1 MSLIEIGETGSWLAH
16 FFQKTVGSY
25 AKKIA
30 KLYYLSFFGYS
41 VLLQTTPSQFH
52 CILINYCPSLPYVE
66 SALWKAAV
74 YHCSLDLVLYV
85 HTLHNSWDNH
95 ALTSGVELYTE
106 SEFSEATSSAI
117 KERESIYII
126 NQRTLQWYFKD
137 WFCFLF
143 HLTQFRF
150 FYHIS

>member
-16 FFQKTVGSY
+16 VFEKTVGSY

-30 KLYYLSFFGYS
+30 KLYYLSFFFFFGYS

-52 CILINYCPSLPYVE
+52 HILINYCPSLPYVE

-74 YHCSLDLVLYV
+74 HHCSLDLVSYV
-85 HTLHNSWDNH
+85 HMLRNSCNNQ

-106 SEFSEATSSAI
+106 SEFSEARSSISSSAVPG
-117 KERESIYII
+117 RVVLAFAASAFSSSGTTHF
-126 NQRTLQWYFKD
+126 QRP
-137 WFCFLF
+137 
-143 HLTQFRF
+143 
-150 FYHIS
+150 